1 MKACY
6 KSTSHKFY
14 KASEASFYEVVRPTT
29 KKKWTFRKSN
39 CVTMN
44 KCVSGDRSF
53 RLRVVSLPSYVVP
66 LRSETSA
73 AHVYSSFAQPW
84 YKKVRY
90 ACIYLVLLATDKAKV
105 VRELTQHVRETTSE
119 VSEQDIGES
128 IRRRK
133 LKLSWRLLV
142 YWFLLAHILALNTV
156 TVTKR
161 KATSITIIIH

>member
-73 AHVYSSFAQPW
+73 AHVYSSFAQ
-84 YKKVRY
+84 R
-90 ACIYLVLLATDKAKV
+90 
-105 VRELTQHVRETTSE
+105 
-119 VSEQDIGES
+119 
-128 IRRRK
+128 
-133 LKLSWRLLV
+133 
-142 YWFLLAHILALNTV
+142 
-156 TVTKR
+156 
-161 KATSITIIIH
+161 